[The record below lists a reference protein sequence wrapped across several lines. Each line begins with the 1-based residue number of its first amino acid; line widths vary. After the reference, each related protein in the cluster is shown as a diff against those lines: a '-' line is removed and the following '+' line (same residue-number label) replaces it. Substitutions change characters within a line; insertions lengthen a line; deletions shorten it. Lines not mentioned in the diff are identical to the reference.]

1 MRRAGSCYQHNEFT
15 KVPVVCLG
23 APRSLAGD
31 SCSITSGG
39 GMDLVAWGNCLGC
52 LNFKL
57 IDTLYTLDPCCWHAV
72 GIITAKRPNEIKYYF
87 YLGGFRLL
95 EPFSKN

>member
-57 IDTLYTLDPCCWHAV
+57 RHKPGPCTSTTNTIT
-72 GIITAKRPNEIKYYF
+72 IITPAAAA
-87 YLGGFRLL
+87 L
-95 EPFSKN
+95 EKPH